1 MYLLLNNY
9 KIIIRN
15 LVFTILLIFAQSY
28 FPSIITSEEFLLI
41 KFDFFLIYLIYLS
54 FLYKV
59 YLIIVFA
66 FFIGFFQDLLIQ
78 SNTVGLYSFLK
89 VSFVYFVGYI
99 KDSNKIWSV
108 QFKFL
113 FLLILIF
120 SHNFLYHYIFIN
132 EINIYVV
139 FYILIEALINLI
151 LIILVD
157 KVIYNG
163 KIF

>member
-9 KIIIRN
+9 RILIRN

-28 FPSIITSEEFLLI
+28 IPSIITSEEFLLI

-89 VSFVYFVGYI
+89 VSFVYFVGYV
-99 KDSNKIWSV
+99 KDSNKIWSI

-113 FLLILIF
+113 FLLVLIF

-132 EINIYVV
+132 EINIYVI

-151 LIILVD
+151 LIVLID

>member
-9 KIIIRN
+9 KILIRN

-28 FPSIITSEEFLLI
+28 IPSIITSEEFLLI

-99 KDSNKIWSV
+99 KDSNKIWSI

-113 FLLILIF
+113 FLLVLIF
-120 SHNFLYHYIFIN
+120 FHNFLYHYIFIN

-151 LIILVD
+151 LIVLVD

>member
-9 KIIIRN
+9 KILIRN

-28 FPSIITSEEFLLI
+28 IPSIITSEEFLLI

-99 KDSNKIWSV
+99 KDSNKIWSI

-113 FLLILIF
+113 FLLVLIF

-151 LIILVD
+151 LIVLVD

>member
-9 KIIIRN
+9 KILIRN

-28 FPSIITSEEFLLI
+28 IPSIITSEEFLLI

-113 FLLILIF
+113 FLLVLIF

>member
-9 KIIIRN
+9 KILVRN

-28 FPSIITSEEFLLI
+28 IPSIITSEEFLLI

-99 KDSNKIWSV
+99 KDSNKIWSI

-113 FLLILIF
+113 FLLVLIF
-120 SHNFLYHYIFIN
+120 SHNFLYHYIFVN

-139 FYILIEALINLI
+139 FYILTEALINLI
-151 LIILVD
+151 LIVLVD

>member
-9 KIIIRN
+9 KILVRN

-28 FPSIITSEEFLLI
+28 IPSIITSEEFLLI
-41 KFDFFLIYLIYLS
+41 KFVFFLIYLIYLS

-59 YLIIVFA
+59 YLIIIFS

-99 KDSNKIWSV
+99 KDSNKIWSI

-113 FLLILIF
+113 FLLVLIF

-132 EINIYVV
+132 EINIYVI

-151 LIILVD
+151 LIVLID

>member
-9 KIIIRN
+9 KILVRN

-28 FPSIITSEEFLLI
+28 IPSIITSEEFLLI

-59 YLIIVFA
+59 YFIIVFA

-99 KDSNKIWSV
+99 KDSNKIWSI

-113 FLLILIF
+113 FLLVLIF

-132 EINIYVV
+132 EINIYVI

-151 LIILVD
+151 LIVLID

>member
-9 KIIIRN
+9 KILIRN
-15 LVFTILLIFAQSY
+15 LVFTILLILVQSY

-99 KDSNKIWSV
+99 KDSNKIWSI

-113 FLLILIF
+113 FLLVLIF
-120 SHNFLYHYIFIN
+120 FHNFLYHYIFIN

-151 LIILVD
+151 LIVLVD

>member
-9 KIIIRN
+9 KILVRN

-28 FPSIITSEEFLLI
+28 IPSIITSEEFLLI

-59 YLIIVFA
+59 YLIIIFS

-99 KDSNKIWSV
+99 KDSNKIWSI

-113 FLLILIF
+113 FLLVLIF

-132 EINIYVV
+132 EINIYVI

-151 LIILVD
+151 LIVLID

>member
-9 KIIIRN
+9 KILVRN

-28 FPSIITSEEFLLI
+28 IPSIITSEEFLLI

-99 KDSNKIWSV
+99 KDSNKIWSI

-113 FLLILIF
+113 FLLVLIF

-132 EINIYVV
+132 EINIYVI

-151 LIILVD
+151 LIVLVD

>member
-9 KIIIRN
+9 KILIRN
-15 LVFTILLIFAQSY
+15 LVFTILLIFVQSY

-41 KFDFFLIYLIYLS
+41 KFDFFLIYLIYLC

-99 KDSNKIWSV
+99 KDSNKIWSI

-113 FLLILIF
+113 FLLVLIF

-132 EINIYVV
+132 EINIYVI

-151 LIILVD
+151 LIVLVD

>member
-9 KIIIRN
+9 KILIRN

-28 FPSIITSEEFLLI
+28 IPSIITSEEFLLI

-99 KDSNKIWSV
+99 KDSNKIWSI

-113 FLLILIF
+113 FL
-120 SHNFLYHYIFIN
+120 
-132 EINIYVV
+132 
-139 FYILIEALINLI
+139 
-151 LIILVD
+151 
-157 KVIYNG
+157 
-163 KIF
+163 

>member
-9 KIIIRN
+9 KILIRN

-28 FPSIITSEEFLLI
+28 IPSIITSEEFLLI

-99 KDSNKIWSV
+99 KDSNKIWSI

-113 FLLILIF
+113 FLLVLIF

-132 EINIYVV
+132 EINIYVI

-151 LIILVD
+151 LIVLID

>member
-9 KIIIRN
+9 KILIRN

-28 FPSIITSEEFLLI
+28 IPSIITSEEFLLI

-99 KDSNKIWSV
+99 KDSNKIWSI

-113 FLLILIF
+113 FLLVLIF

-132 EINIYVV
+132 EINIYVI

-151 LIILVD
+151 LIVLVD

>member
-9 KIIIRN
+9 KILIRN

-28 FPSIITSEEFLLI
+28 IPSIITSEEFLLI

-99 KDSNKIWSV
+99 KDSNKIWSI

-113 FLLILIF
+113 FLLLLIF

-151 LIILVD
+151 LIVLVD

>member
-9 KIIIRN
+9 KILIKN

-28 FPSIITSEEFLLI
+28 IPSIITSEKFLLI

-113 FLLILIF
+113 FLLVLIF
-120 SHNFLYHYIFIN
+120 SHNFLYHYIFVN

-139 FYILIEALINLI
+139 FYILTEALINLI
-151 LIILVD
+151 LIVLVD

>member
-9 KIIIRN
+9 KILIRN

-28 FPSIITSEEFLLI
+28 IPSIITSEEFLLI

-99 KDSNKIWSV
+99 KDSSKIWSI

-113 FLLILIF
+113 FLLVLIF
-120 SHNFLYHYIFIN
+120 FHNFLYHYIFIN
-132 EINIYVV
+132 EINIYAI

-151 LIILVD
+151 LIVLVD

>member
-9 KIIIRN
+9 KILIRN

-28 FPSIITSEEFLLI
+28 IPSIITSEEFLLI

-99 KDSNKIWSV
+99 KDSSKIWSI

-113 FLLILIF
+113 FLLVLIF

-151 LIILVD
+151 LIVLVD

>member
-9 KIIIRN
+9 RILIRN

-28 FPSIITSEEFLLI
+28 IPSIITSEEFLLI

-99 KDSNKIWSV
+99 KDSNKIWSI

-113 FLLILIF
+113 FLLVLIF

-132 EINIYVV
+132 EINIYVI

-151 LIILVD
+151 LIVLID

>member
-9 KIIIRN
+9 RILIRN

-28 FPSIITSEEFLLI
+28 IPSIITSEEFLLI

-99 KDSNKIWSV
+99 KDSNKIWSI

-113 FLLILIF
+113 FLLVLIF

-132 EINIYVV
+132 EINIYVL

-151 LIILVD
+151 LIVLVD

>member
-9 KIIIRN
+9 KIIVSN
-15 LVFTILLIFAQSY
+15 FLFTFVLILFQSY

-41 KFDFFLIYLIYLS
+41 KLDFFLIYLVYLS
-54 FLYKV
+54 FLYRV

-89 VSFVYFVGYI
+89 VLFVYFVGHL
-99 KDSNKIWSV
+99 KDSNKIWNM

-113 FLLILIF
+113 FLLTLIF
-120 SHNFLYHYIFIN
+120 FHNFLYHYIFIN
-132 EINIYVV
+132 DINFYAIC
-139 FYILIEALINLI
+139 YILIEAFINLV
-151 LIILVD
+151 LIVIID

>member
-9 KIIIRN
+9 KILIRN

-28 FPSIITSEEFLLI
+28 IPSIITSEEFLLI

-99 KDSNKIWSV
+99 KDSNKIWSI

-113 FLLILIF
+113 FLLVLIF

-132 EINIYVV
+132 EINIYVI

>member
-9 KIIIRN
+9 KILIRN

-28 FPSIITSEEFLLI
+28 IPSIITSEEFLLI

-66 FFIGFFQDLLIQ
+66 FFIGFFQDLLVQ

-99 KDSNKIWSV
+99 KDSNKIWSI

-113 FLLILIF
+113 FLLVLIF

-132 EINIYVV
+132 EINIYAI

-151 LIILVD
+151 LIVLVD